1 MYDEVSPSQL
11 DGYEIRVPR
20 WDTVDNHEQG
30 KQGVHSED
38 RRVKKDKSKD
48 NEEQG
53 INPSGCYR

>member
-1 MYDEVSPSQL
+1 MYEVSPSQL
-11 DGYEIRVPR
+11 NGYEIRVPR